1 MEQERF
7 TNKVC
12 LVTGDSSG
20 VGKAT
25 AMQFAKEGGKV
36 VILNRDIEEGEATAK
51 KKLMMKRALPYLYK
65 QILEKPMK

>member
-1 MEQERF
+1 LEQKRF

-12 LVTGDSSG
+12 LVTGGSSG
-20 VGKAT
+20 IGKAI

-51 KKLMMKRALPYLYK
+51 KINVEDGTAVF
-65 QILEKPMK
+65 I

>member
-20 VGKAT
+20 VGKAA
-25 AMQFAKEGGKV
+25 AMQFAKQGGKV

-51 KKLMMKRALPYLYK
+51 KINVDDGTAVF
-65 QILEKPMK
+65 I